1 MLIPGLLFAQGRGDA
16 PPPEEPVVSGA
27 GLYDR
32 ALPGQ
37 LLELTGRY
45 SLWGSEPFPDLV
57 LTDEEGHEWYIAREN
72 RRLLSGYEQ
81 RILTVRG
88 RLELREM
95 VLANGQ
101 HLGTRRVL
109 SEITLVR

>member
-1 MLIPGLLFAQGRGDA
+1 MLIPGLLFAQGKGDA
-16 PPPEEPVVSGA
+16 PPPEEPVSGA

-37 LLELTGRY
+37 LLELTGRF

-57 LTDEEGHEWYIAREN
+57 LTDEEGHEWYLAREN
-72 RRLLSGYEQ
+72 RKLLSGYEQ
-81 RILTVRG
+81 RVLTVRG
-88 RLELREM
+88 RLELQEM

-101 HLGTRRVL
+101 YLGTRRVL
-109 SEITLVR
+109 SDITLIR